1 MIWPPV
7 EVADRPQPAPRVRRP
22 RPEHGRDRGKGWWSG
37 NSARPRDPAE
47 GERSPAVQVLER
59 IDHHARTD
67 RNQQDVGGDAHVAVT
82 FGRHAEAQDDVA
94 GRVVI
99 AHVARQRVANSPLL
113 GLARR
118 HAAVVLLRE
127 SRRAVSGLVA
137 FAVIAANDLAMAL
150 GEVGA
155 GPWSA
160 VASIA
165 VVVVTI
171 AVVAL
176 VAIAIAVT
184 VAIVATR
191 VATVA
196 VALIDSLLIVL
207 AAVVAVI
214 GLCALGALARAGLLA
229 IGLSAAGVR
238 GLVGERRGGEQ
249 GACER
254 HCQHGHGFRTKV
266 CHRVFSPLAFISVTS
281 GRT

>member
-1 MIWPPV
+1 
-7 EVADRPQPAPRVRRP
+7 
-22 RPEHGRDRGKGWWSG
+22 
-37 NSARPRDPAE
+37 
-47 GERSPAVQVLER
+47 RSPAVQVLER

-127 SRRAVSGLVA
+127 SRRAVSGAVA

-184 VAIVATR
+184 VAIPVAIVATR

-207 AAVVAVI
+207 AAVVAAI
-214 GLCALGALARAGLLA
+214 GLCALAALARAGLLA
-229 IGLSAAGVR
+229 IGLAAGGVR

-249 GACER
+249 GACQR